1 MQTELEKMMNG
12 HVVDML
18 ILVNYG
24 QKQELPVPECSNLSY
39 MVANGTYY
47 IGMRLDVGK
56 PRVSG
61 IWQIEGSEKKD
72 ITLKMLQFQVY
83 DKTIETVR
91 SITSN
96 AMTCMQIPQSSFF
109 KKGRICFVTDSEAIK
124 QLDML
129 AEAAD

>member
-1 MQTELEKMMNG
+1 
-12 HVVDML
+12 
-18 ILVNYG
+18 
-24 QKQELPVPECSNLSY
+24 